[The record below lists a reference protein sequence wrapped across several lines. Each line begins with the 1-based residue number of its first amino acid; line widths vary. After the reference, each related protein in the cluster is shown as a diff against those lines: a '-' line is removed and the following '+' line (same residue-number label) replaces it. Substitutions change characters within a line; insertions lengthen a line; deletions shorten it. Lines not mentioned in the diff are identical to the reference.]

1 MKITELLGEATEYD
15 KKQAVETKKPKSWLK
30 TVSAFANG
38 SGGIL
43 VFGVADNDDII
54 GLTDIKS
61 ASEFVSQ
68 KIKERIAGMD
78 HWTDKQETRAA
89 VDVLI
94 RNVLYEEI
102 PDSMFD
108 RLEAYRK
115 AIYEHIYTHYKQAA

>member
-54 GLTDIKS
+54 GLTDIKAHQSLS
-61 ASEFVSQ
+61 A
-68 KIKERIAGMD
+68 
-78 HWTDKQETRAA
+78 
-89 VDVLI
+89 
-94 RNVLYEEI
+94 RNKREN
-102 PDSMFD
+102 
-108 RLEAYRK
+108 
-115 AIYEHIYTHYKQAA
+115 